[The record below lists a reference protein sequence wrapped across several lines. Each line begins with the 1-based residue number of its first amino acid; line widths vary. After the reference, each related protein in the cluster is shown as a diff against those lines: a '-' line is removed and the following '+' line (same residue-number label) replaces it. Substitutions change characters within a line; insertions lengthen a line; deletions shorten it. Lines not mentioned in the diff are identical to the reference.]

1 MASGILIVRH
11 PEFQKG
17 FYDEVLDWA
26 RANAPQ
32 CLEHLDIRDLP
43 LGAVDWPSV
52 RLLVPWLQDPV
63 QAWSTPLYDYMNS
76 MAAHCDSLGV
86 PVVNRVER
94 LALAGKTA
102 GAQAIA
108 AAGLRTPRTVRI
120 TDPAA
125 FRRDFAGLAFPLFV
139 REDWGH
145 GWPMTRA
152 NTPAEARALP
162 LEDMVLPAASELVD
176 VRDAGDGLHYKYRYL
191 ACGDTGVSHHVQ
203 ASEDWVTRGADRVG
217 NDTTRARELSYIS
230 RPDVHHARF
239 QAARRALGLDLVAFD
254 YGYTREGEVVVWEAN
269 PFPHIQFAKA
279 ATGYRN
285 RAIERSAAAMLAMY
299 MEYARLPVPAA
310 IAAGVAYA

>member
-1 MASGILIVRH
+1 
-11 PEFQKG
+11 
-17 FYDEVLDWA
+17 
-26 RANAPQ
+26 
-32 CLEHLDIRDLP
+32 
-43 LGAVDWPSV
+43 
-52 RLLVPWLQDPV
+52 
-63 QAWSTPLYDYMNS
+63 
-76 MAAHCDSLGV
+76 
-86 PVVNRVER
+86 
-94 LALAGKTA
+94 
-102 GAQAIA
+102 
-108 AAGLRTPRTVRI
+108 
-120 TDPAA
+120 
-125 FRRDFAGLAFPLFV
+125 
-139 REDWGH
+139 
-145 GWPMTRA
+145 MTRA

>member
-1 MASGILIVRH
+1 MANAILIVRH

-17 FYDEVLDWA
+17 FYDEVLGWA
-26 RANAPQ
+26 RAHAPE
-32 CLEHLDIRDLP
+32 CLAHLDVRDLP
-43 LGAVDWPSV
+43 LASPDWWSV

-63 QAWSTPLYDYMNS
+63 EAWSTPLYEMVKA
-76 MAAHCDSLGV
+76 MGERCDALGI

-94 LALAGKTA
+94 LARAAKTA

-108 AAGLRTPRTVRI
+108 SAGLRTPRTVRI
-120 TDPAA
+120 TDATA

-152 NTPAEARALP
+152 DTPAEARALP
-162 LEDMVLPAASELVD
+162 LEGMVLPAASEIVD

-203 ASEDWVTRGADRVG
+203 ASEDWVTRGADRVA
-217 NDTTRARELSYIS
+217 NETTRARELAYIS
-230 RPDVHHARF
+230 RPDPHHARF

-269 PFPHIQFAKA
+269 PFPHIQFAKS
-279 ATGYRN
+279 TTSYRN
-285 RAIERSAAAMLAMY
+285 RAIERSAAAMLGMY
-299 MEYARLPVPAA
+299 LDYARIPAPA
-310 IAAGVAYA
+310 SIEAALRYA